1 MTDTYQT
8 RIPALSEAELRRV
21 LAHFEGYRT
30 EAVEA
35 ALAELERRGLP
46 LAEEEQTRIRQGLAQ
61 REATVEAHLRGGFV
75 AGLGDS
81 LSARLAR
88 IRRLTA
94 LLLAAGLGAA
104 LAIYLAAAPQ
114 APNPLGY
121 EPMNTKKYLRDLEL
135 YGGKVNVLATEFMG
149 WWNDRWQGRNLATTV
164 ACLTVL
170 AAGGFWRLATRRAR
184 DLEPHQGGAKQRS
197 E

>member
-1 MTDTYQT
+1 MSDTFQA
-8 RIPALSEAELRRV
+8 RLPALPEAELRQV
-21 LAHFEGYRT
+21 LTYAEGYRT
-30 EAVEA
+30 EAVAA

-46 LAEEEQTRIRQGLAQ
+46 LAEEERARIRQDLAQ
-61 REATVEAHLRGGFV
+61 RAAAAEARLHLGLV
-75 AGLGDS
+75 ARLGAS
-81 LSARLAR
+81 LPTRLAR
-88 IRRLTA
+88 IRQLTA

-104 LAIYLAAAPQ
+104 LAIHLTAAPP

-121 EPMNTKKYLRDLEL
+121 EPMNTKKYLRDLEI

-170 AAGGFWRLATRRAR
+170 ATGGFWLLATRQAR
-184 DLEPHQGGAKQRS
+184 DLEHHQDEAR
-197 E
+197 EP

>member
-1 MTDTYQT
+1 MTDTFQA
-8 RIPALSEAELRRV
+8 RIPTLSEVELRQV

-35 ALAELERRGLP
+35 ALAELEQRGLT
-46 LAEEEQTRIRQGLAQ
+46 LAEEERTRIRQGLAQ
-61 REATVEAHLRGGFV
+61 RDAAVQAHLHHGFV
-75 AGLGDS
+75 ARLGDS
-81 LSARLAR
+81 LPARLAR
-88 IRRLTA
+88 IRQLTA

-104 LAIYLAAAPQ
+104 LAIYLATAPQ
-114 APNPLGY
+114 ATNPLGY

-170 AAGGFWRLATRRAR
+170 AAGGFWLLATRRAR
-184 DLEPHQGGAKQRS
+184 DLERHQGEASGQA
-197 E
+197 

>member
-1 MTDTYQT
+1 MTDSYQT
-8 RIPALSEAELRRV
+8 RIPSLTEAELQRY

-35 ALAELERRGLP
+35 ALAELERRGLA
-46 LAEEEQTRIRQGLAQ
+46 LAEGERARIRQGLAQ
-61 REATVEAHLRGGFV
+61 RDATDEAHLRSGFV
-75 AGLGDS
+75 TRFGAS
-81 LSARLAR
+81 LPARLAR
-88 IRRLTA
+88 IRQLTA

-104 LAIYLAAAPQ
+104 LAIHRATAPP

-170 AAGGFWRLATRRAR
+170 AAGGFWLLATRRAR
-184 DLEPHQGGAKQRS
+184 ELEHHRGEATDQP
-197 E
+197 

>member
-1 MTDTYQT
+1 MSDTYQT
-8 RIPALSEAELRRV
+8 RIPALTEAELRRY
-21 LAHFEGYRT
+21 LAHFAEYRT

-35 ALAELERRGLP
+35 ALAELERRGLD
-46 LAEEEQTRIRQGLAQ
+46 LSGEERARIRQGLAQ
-61 REATVEAHLRGGFV
+61 RDEAAQARLDHSFV
-75 AGLGDS
+75 ARLGDS
-81 LSARLAR
+81 LPARLTR
-88 IRRLTA
+88 IRQLTA

-114 APNPLGY
+114 SANPLGY

-184 DLEPHQGGAKQRS
+184 DLAHEDQPPD
-197 E
+197 

>member
-1 MTDTYQT
+1 MSDTFQA
-8 RIPALSEAELRRV
+8 RLPALPEAELRQV
-21 LAHFEGYRT
+21 LTYAEGYRT
-30 EAVEA
+30 EAVAA

-46 LAEEEQTRIRQGLAQ
+46 LAEEERARIRQDLAQ
-61 REATVEAHLRGGFV
+61 RAAAAEARLHRGWV
-75 AGLGDS
+75 ARLGAS
-81 LSARLAR
+81 LPTRLAR
-88 IRRLTA
+88 IRQLTA

-104 LAIYLAAAPQ
+104 LTIHLTATPP

-121 EPMNTKKYLRDLEL
+121 EPMNTKKYLRDLEI

-170 AAGGFWRLATRRAR
+170 ATGGFWLLATRQAR
-184 DLEPHQGGAKQRS
+184 DLEHHQGEAR
-197 E
+197 EP

>member
-1 MTDTYQT
+1 MTDTFHARLLT
-8 RIPALSEAELRRV
+8 LSEAELRQV
-21 LAHFEGYRT
+21 LAHLEGYRT

-35 ALAELERRGLP
+35 ALVELERRGLT
-46 LAEEEQTRIRQGLAQ
+46 LAEGERTRIRQGLAQ
-61 REATVEAHLRGGFV
+61 RDATAEAHLRGGFV
-75 AGLGDS
+75 ARLGAS
-81 LSARLAR
+81 LPARLTR
-88 IRRLTA
+88 IRQLTA

-104 LAIYLAAAPQ
+104 LAIHLAAPPP

-164 ACLTVL
+164 ACLTFL
-170 AAGGFWRLATRRAR
+170 AAGGFWLLATRRAR
-184 DLEPHQGGAKQRS
+184 ELEDPLS
-197 E
+197 

>member
-1 MTDTYQT
+1 MSDTFQA
-8 RIPALSEAELRRV
+8 RLPALPEAELRQV
-21 LAHFEGYRT
+21 LTYAEGYRT
-30 EAVEA
+30 EAVAA

-46 LAEEEQTRIRQGLAQ
+46 LAEEERARIRQDLAQ
-61 REATVEAHLRGGFV
+61 RAAAAEARLHRGWV
-75 AGLGDS
+75 ARLGAS
-81 LSARLAR
+81 LPTRLAR
-88 IRRLTA
+88 IRQLTG

-104 LAIYLAAAPQ
+104 LAIHLTATPP

-121 EPMNTKKYLRDLEL
+121 EPMNTKKYLRDLEI

-170 AAGGFWRLATRRAR
+170 ATGGFWLLATRQAR
-184 DLEPHQGGAKQRS
+184 DLEHHQDEAR
-197 E
+197 EP

>member
-1 MTDTYQT
+1 MADSFQT
-8 RIPALSEAELRRV
+8 RLPALSEAELRRH

-30 EAVEA
+30 EAVAA

-46 LAEEEQTRIRQGLAQ
+46 LAEGERARIRQGLAQ
-61 REATVEAHLRGGFV
+61 RDAEAEAHLHRGFV
-75 AGLGDS
+75 VRLGAS
-81 LSARLAR
+81 LPSRLAR
-88 IRRLTA
+88 IRQLTA

-104 LAIYLAAAPQ
+104 LAIRLTAVPQ

-135 YGGKVNVLATEFMG
+135 YGGKANVLATEFMG

-170 AAGGFWRLATRRAR
+170 ATGGFWLLATRQAR
-184 DLEPHQGGAKQRS
+184 DLEHHQGDDNGQA
-197 E
+197 

>member
-1 MTDTYQT
+1 MSDTFQT
-8 RIPALSEAELRRV
+8 RIPALSETELRRY

-46 LAEEEQTRIRQGLAQ
+46 LAEEDRTRVRRGLAQRDAVAQAHLHRGLVARLGGSLPARLTRIRQ
-61 REATVEAHLRGGFV
+61 
-75 AGLGDS
+75 
-81 LSARLAR
+81 
-88 IRRLTA
+88 LTA

-104 LAIYLAAAPQ
+104 LAIYRAAAPT
-114 APNPLGY
+114 AANPLGY

-149 WWNDRWQGRNLATTV
+149 WWNERWQGRNLATTV

-170 AAGGFWRLATRRAR
+170 AAGGFWFLATRRAR
-184 DLEPHQGGAKQRS
+184 DLEHHRGAAR
-197 E
+197 EP

>member
-1 MTDTYQT
+1 MSDTYQT
-8 RIPALSEAELRRV
+8 RIPTLTEAELRRY
-21 LAHFEGYRT
+21 LAQFEAYRT

-35 ALAELERRGLP
+35 ALAELERRGLDLSEAERARIRRG
-46 LAEEEQTRIRQGLAQ
+46 LAQRDAAAQARLNHSFVARLGDSLPARLTRIRQ
-61 REATVEAHLRGGFV
+61 
-75 AGLGDS
+75 
-81 LSARLAR
+81 
-88 IRRLTA
+88 LTA

-114 APNPLGY
+114 AANPLGY

-170 AAGGFWRLATRRAR
+170 TAGGFWRLASRRAR
-184 DLEPHQGGAKQRS
+184 DLAHEDQPT